1 MSQSELLIAHTLDE
15 IVHVVTQVSRVFVR
29 YSAGPEADGA
39 CRSMDY
45 ESGLELPGL
54 SVAVL
59 TPEPWWT
66 RPTEDWVARRL
77 CKYDELLDEDRF
89 PWLLTGDI
97 VGRGPDHEPL
107 VRMRQPLGRVGG
119 QALAEA
125 RHLYEA
131 RFEVGKNSRSTGS

>member
-1 MSQSELLIAHTLDE
+1 MDQYAMRIADTLLE
-15 IVHVVTQVSRVFVR
+15 VVETVARDGQVFVR
-29 YSAGPEADGA
+29 YSAGPEADEA
-39 CRSMDY
+39 RRSLDY

-89 PWLLTGDI
+89 PWLLTGDV
-97 VGRGPDHEPL
+97 VGSGPDHEPL
-107 VRMRQPLGRVGG
+107 VRMGEPVLQVGG
-119 QALAEA
+119 PALAEA
-125 RHLYEA
+125 RELYEA
-131 RFEVGKNSRSTGS
+131 RFHVGQDSRSN